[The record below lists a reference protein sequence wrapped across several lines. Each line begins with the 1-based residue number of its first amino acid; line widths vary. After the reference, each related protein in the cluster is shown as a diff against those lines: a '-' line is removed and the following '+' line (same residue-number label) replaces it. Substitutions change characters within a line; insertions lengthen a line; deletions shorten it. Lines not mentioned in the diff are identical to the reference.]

1 VSAAVQTDTGVLEIS
16 GLHASVEGKEILRGL
31 DLTFAQGE
39 VHALMGP
46 NGSGKSTLAYT
57 LMGHPRYE
65 VTAGSIRYRGQDIL
79 DLRPDERA
87 KAGLFLSFQYPTA
100 IPGVTMHN
108 FLRTATKAVRGD
120 ELPPREFRRVVSE
133 QMERLKMDPSFA
145 TRYVNDGF
153 SGGEKKRAEI
163 LQMGVL
169 QPQIAIL
176 DETDS
181 GLDIDALRTVAE
193 GVEALR
199 GPELG
204 VLLIT
209 HYQRILDYIKPDHV
223 HVMHRG
229 RIIRSGGADLA
240 QEIETRGYDW
250 IIGDPAEEELAA
262 AAPGGPTLSP
272 GERAFIEQ
280 HQAESAR
287 ESGSLAP
294 GGSPPAP
301 PMEDN

>member
-1 VSAAVQTDTGVLEIS
+1 MTVAVEAKTGVLEIK
-16 GLHASVEGKEILRGL
+16 GLHAQIEGKEILKGL
-31 DLTFAQGE
+31 DLDVSQGK

-65 VTAGSIRYRGQDIL
+65 VTAGEVLFGGEDIL
-79 DLRPDERA
+79 GLAPDERA
-87 KAGLFLSFQYPTA
+87 KLGLFLSFQYPTA

-120 ELPPREFRRVVSE
+120 ELPPREFRNLVRE
-133 QMERLKMDPSFA
+133 QMELLKMDPSFA

-169 QPQIAIL
+169 RPKIAIL

-199 GPELG
+199 GPDLG

-209 HYQRILDYIKPDHV
+209 HYQRILNYIKPDFV
-223 HVMHRG
+223 HVMYRG
-229 RIIRSGGADLA
+229 RIIRSGDAGLA
-240 QEIETRGYDW
+240 QEIEARGYDW
-250 IIGDPAEEELAA
+250 IIGDIPGEDEPADSGRE
-262 AAPGGPTLSP
+262 LSP
-272 GERAFIEQ
+272 GERAFAEQ

-287 ESGSLAP
+287 ENS
-294 GGSPPAP
+294 
-301 PMEDN
+301 

>member
-1 VSAAVQTDTGVLEIS
+1 MSVATESLEKTQKKAGVLEIAD
-16 GLHASVEGKEILRGL
+16 LHASIEDKEILKGL
-31 DLTFAQGE
+31 TLNVTQGE

-57 LMGHPRYE
+57 LMGHPKYE
-65 VTAGSIRYRGQDIL
+65 VTGGSIRYREEDIL
-79 DLRPDERA
+79 GLRPDERA
-87 KAGLFLSFQYPTA
+87 KLGLFLSFQYPTA

-120 ELPPREFRRVVSE
+120 ELPPREFRNLVKE
-133 QMERLKMDPSFA
+133 QMELLKMDPSFA

-169 QPQIAIL
+169 RPQIAIL

-209 HYQRILDYIKPDHV
+209 HYQRILNYIKPDHV
-223 HVMHRG
+223 HVMYRG
-229 RIIRSGGADLA
+229 RVIRSGNADLA
-240 QEIETRGYDW
+240 QEIEARGYDW
-250 IIGDPAEEELAA
+250 IIGDLTDEEDDVAYSSSNRE
-262 AAPGGPTLSP
+262 LSP
-272 GERAFIEQ
+272 GERAFKEQ
-280 HQAESAR
+280 HQAESTR
-287 ESGSLAP
+287 ENS
-294 GGSPPAP
+294 
-301 PMEDN
+301 

>member
-1 VSAAVQTDTGVLEIS
+1 LTVAVQTQTGVLEIT
-16 GLHASVEGKEILRGL
+16 GLHASIEGQEILRGL
-31 DLTFAQGE
+31 DLEVSQGE

-57 LMGHPRYE
+57 LMGHPKYE
-65 VTAGSIRYRGQDIL
+65 VTAGTVSYRGENIL
-79 DLRPDERA
+79 ALKPDERA
-87 KAGLFLSFQYPTA
+87 KLGLFLSFQYPTA

-108 FLRTATKAVRGD
+108 FLRTATKAVHGD
-120 ELPPREFRRVVSE
+120 ELPPREFRKLVSE

-163 LQMGVL
+163 LQLGVL
-169 QPQIAIL
+169 RPQIAIL

-193 GVEALR
+193 GVEGLR

-209 HYQRILDYIKPDHV
+209 HYQRILNYIKPDHV
-223 HVMHRG
+223 HVMYRG
-229 RIIRSGGADLA
+229 RIIKSGQSDLA
-240 QEIETRGYDW
+240 KEIEVRGYDW
-250 IIGDPAEEELAA
+250 IIGDLPGEDGDAA
-262 AAPGGPTLSP
+262 SVPNRELSP

-280 HQAESAR
+280 HQAESTR
-287 ESGSLAP
+287 ENS
-294 GGSPPAP
+294 
-301 PMEDN
+301 

>member
-1 VSAAVQTDTGVLEIS
+1 MSVTQESVAVEKTSPTGGILLVDD
-16 GLHASVEGKEILRGL
+16 LHASVEGKEILRGVNL
-31 DLTFAQGE
+31 KVAQGE

-57 LMGHPRYE
+57 LMGHPKYE
-65 VTAGSIRYRGQDIL
+65 VTSGHVTYRDD
-79 DLRPDERA
+79 DLLGLTADERA
-87 KAGLFLSFQYPTA
+87 RRGLFLSFQYPTA

-108 FLRTATKAVRGD
+108 FLRTATKAIHGD
-120 ELPPREFRRVVSE
+120 ELPPRQFRQLVTD

-169 QPQIAIL
+169 RPQIAIL

-193 GVEALR
+193 GVEGLR
-199 GPELG
+199 GPDLG

-209 HYQRILDYIKPDHV
+209 HYQRILNYITPDFV
-223 HVMHRG
+223 HVLYRG
-229 RIIRSGGADLA
+229 RVIRSGGADLA
-240 QEIETRGYDW
+240 LEIESRGYDW
-250 IIGDPAEEELAA
+250 IIKEVADADGD
-262 AAPGGPTLSP
+262 AAPQARELSP
-272 GERAFIEQ
+272 AERAF
-280 HQAESAR
+280 AESHSLESTR
-287 ESGSLAP
+287 ESS
-294 GGSPPAP
+294 
-301 PMEDN
+301 

>member
-1 VSAAVQTDTGVLEIS
+1 LSTAVQNKTGVLSIQ
-16 GLHASVEGKEILRGL
+16 GLHASVEGKEILRGIDL
-31 DLTFAQGE
+31 DVPQGE

-65 VTAGSIRYRGQDIL
+65 VSAGSVTYRDEDIL
-79 DLRPDERA
+79 GLRPDERA

-120 ELPPREFRRVVSE
+120 ELPPREFRRVVGE

-169 QPQIAIL
+169 KPQIAIL

-223 HVMHRG
+223 HVMYRG
-229 RIIRSGGADLA
+229 RIIRSGGAELA
-240 QEIETRGYDW
+240 REIETRGYDW
-250 IIGDPAEEELAA
+250 IIADLPEDEKSAVDQVGRD
-262 AAPGGPTLSP
+262 LSP
-272 GERAFIEQ
+272 GERAFAAQ
-280 HQAESAR
+280 HVAEAAR
-287 ESGSLAP
+287 ENA
-294 GGSPPAP
+294 
-301 PMEDN
+301 